1 MQMHLLSGGR
11 VRTRKSTYLP
21 ATDRAETI
29 ELPVVCALLRH
40 RQGNVLFDT
49 GCHPEVATDATR
61 WGGLARVM
69 TPIMAADDNVV
80 AGLKGLG
87 LAPDDVDNTWD
98 AVALE
103 KSLVEIRR
111 IAGCGATVICGHD
124 DRQWRTLRKGADA
137 YD

>member
-1 MQMHLLSGGR
+1 MGALVRLDRSGTVLLASDTVSLR
-11 VRTRKSTYLP
+11 
-21 ATDRAETI
+21 E
-29 ELPVVCALLRH
+29 AL
-40 RQGNVLFDT
+40 
-49 GCHPEVATDATR
+49 
-61 WGGLARVM
+61 
-69 TPIMAADDNVV
+69 DDGVI
-80 AGLKGLG
+80 
-87 LAPDDVDNTWD
+87 PRNTWD